1 MAELD
6 AVYAVIL
13 KQIKPPRAKSVIN
26 LDTNAFDP
34 PQLLP
39 MPAAPDALMD
49 RLKAFVPVFNETVV
63 HRLVQE
69 GKLEEAKKMLDRTPS
84 LYRVVDLDGD
94 TVLHIACREDR
105 LEFVRWMMVSATKR
119 GGFYSE
125 EGGEPLFDPNARNY
139 ARWTPLH
146 CAAYGF
152 HFKMCDLLLKEAPVA
167 VNCITEPGHSSPLHF
182 LARYQ
187 DASDIL
193 SSGIVT
199 DGVPAGTASLA
210 SSSYLRTSAS
220 GTSRDGI
227 LGTSSSGT
235 ATSVSSAVSNSAV
248 LKDMVDVLSSLMDAG
263 ADLSAR
269 DLKGETPL
277 HIAANLG
284 SSVVAEWLVLN
295 RADVGALSFLLQE
308 SPLHVAIRGKNPVI
322 VELLLGAGADVNLSA
337 KHGTPLELAQQFS
350 APEIMKLLKDH
361 IRALPLTLESSDAP
375 TLSVDVPT
383 ATFASTSS
391 SPGAPV
397 TGGSSPG
404 ASSFAG
410 SPTNVPL
417 SPRKTATPTN
427 RYTKDSAG
435 SAGDP
440 SSVSPNTSI
449 IIERPVPATVAS
461 AGAISVQDHALLGPT
476 AGSPPPASSS
486 IPIGAPPSIRDISAS
501 SALNTSDSTAA
512 VTTNDTTNNN
522 FSSILPTIASLPLLP
537 FRQLRRVVEAA
548 MFSPG
553 RSPLHDAVITNNER
567 MVAEILRLRPNLV
580 NTKDQ
585 LRWTPALYAAA
596 YGHLRL
602 LARLARAGADL
613 TCVDSDES
621 GILHFLARNRKVAQY
636 PLEFAD
642 LLDLLVI
649 CGVNLDMTNMFGA
662 TSLHDASARDNL
674 VFVHS
679 VCQRGAKVDAITKI
693 GETPLIYAAR
703 ENCVDAV
710 NFLLHRGAS
719 MHLAG
724 KYGSAIDVARNH
736 CNVSVLKV
744 FLFYKSTDHNEMS
757 SAPSSLHR
765 SRDRSQPPTPGR
777 APASSPPPSTSS
789 STSSQPTLDS
799 TSVVSTPVSTGST
812 PQDMGS
818 SKSSFS
824 VALSSS
830 PSNPSFMQSS
840 GGIFAPNLNSSTG
853 SSGNGSAANV
863 TNSVGR
869 SFKLRSMAQVEA
881 FSAVPT
887 IGLTSSGSSTS
898 VAPVV
903 TYQDS
908 RGLTASPSSGK
919 LSNAPSSSKGHPLA
933 DTTPPSSSQL
943 PLAPT
948 VFSSASNPSRMRS
961 KSDVPQQSP
970 SASNIVIGL
979 RTPQTPSRAPSTPLG
994 TPIKNTGPTDTL
1006 DLVETDLASSDKSV
1020 AGPNLSSYLSPRRH
1034 LTVTIDGALIDYN
1047 QVYNVQ
1053 EPLLAVFPCS
1063 CTINSPMALFK
1074 EIEGFI
1080 IVWQR
1085 YVAFGHVTT
1094 TATGT
1099 LIADYSFNWKVP
1111 FLNISAISFV
1121 KSLFSSPKVTIAARV
1136 EGSIDTAPST
1146 VNITLMSSERL
1157 EALEKLLQF
1166 LFQNRA
1172 VGDRIEID
1180 GAPLTDMVGSIMYPK
1195 ENAEFHRQCPGAPD
1209 SETVL
1214 DHFTCYHKE
1223 EGAFASKTVF
1233 VSQHRLCFGKRSWT
1247 QLLFDDVKT
1256 MRKVDA
1262 KTILLETPTQKYTF
1276 SSITNCD
1283 AVFSLIES
1291 VWNAQQSD
1299 NRVVLFGA
1307 LGRRTT
1313 QLCELFLEKFVKVA
1327 SGSDSFYVRWVLI
1340 QGYHVLDKRQQE
1352 MLRDI
1357 GVEVIWL
1364 SSKSGFL
1371 AIPEVL
1377 QYMRKVVLFY
1387 LDFDPKF
1394 LEVAEMILRHCSPAQ
1409 LKQVMLV
1416 TLSLGDMS
1424 GYMAESIALLQER
1437 IKETE
1442 VGFVFVNCHPAFM
1455 QILEDEFVDVKRDWR
1470 FRLPWGGSTPKLAW
1484 LDMRDVVDVA
1494 VRLTTAA
1501 DFEQYRDKIFYLA
1514 GPEPISCDDIA
1525 AVITQLSEQEVRFI
1539 GASIEEIK
1547 HILLQS
1553 LTELTTMG
1561 PRSTESWQQSL
1572 SRTLSMEQ
1580 YLPAIVTHDMTE
1592 IAPFASSTTSTI
1604 IKALRPKFSQFEQK
1618 DPNAIGLDFDTQQ
1631 YITVFHDLASYN
1643 VHAIPSM
1650 IALDLT
1656 GKRPRTIHNFVI
1668 DHLASF
1674 RSKGAYNFTSA
1685 QKDAATR
1692 HFTDIALSLAQTNVS
1707 KIDLS
1712 NFAKLVSPLISSN
1725 SPSFANRL
1733 STVFNPNGRPTLSN
1747 AEYVKTCGLLVNGD
1761 MMDQLSLAC
1770 SLFDCDGDALITSE
1784 DILEVGLELASILNA
1799 MGIEYKVFSMRS
1811 LFSPKG
1817 LASYPRDAPLPQPS
1831 YSHSGVSLSS
1841 IERPLRE
1848 RLTQAEFCQ
1857 VLKMNR
1863 THISSL
1869 GSLSSNRLRET
1880 PPTPLSP
1887 HSNPPPAVPPVAT
1900 EKIALKV
1907 RRSGI
1912 YVWPGHPL
1920 WETTLR
1926 LSSGISYATQQQMTQ
1941 GTSQATE
1948 LSEMD
1953 CNSEVEYRV
1962 SGPSEPEIWTFHEFG
1977 GAVFRKIREHCK
1989 ISASD
1994 YLASLG
2000 LEVTLGNLVVG
2011 RLANFEEISS
2021 TGRSGSF
2028 FLRTHD
2034 SKFLVKS
2041 LPLDEHVFLRKN
2053 LWRYYKHLADHPNS
2067 LLSRFY
2073 GLYRVRN
2080 ASGKQDVHFVV
2091 MANLF
2096 DTRLEIHEQY
2106 DLKGSTVNRY
2116 VGDKM
2121 PFWSSSIAMKD
2132 LDFHR
2137 TLNIGPERKAVFL
2150 EQAESDA
2157 IFMESFNI
2165 CDYSLLV
2172 GFHYSDSA
2180 TTDIAQNHPLGD
2192 LASMA
2197 SVPDAPDDYIT
2208 YYLCNLIDI
2217 LTQYNLKKRG
2227 ESAIKSIVHKKSQI
2241 SAISP
2246 NPYRKRFIRFLN
2258 TILH

>member
-6 AVYAVIL
+6 TVYSVIL
-13 KQIKPPRAKSVIN
+13 KQIKAPRTKSVIN
-26 LDTNAFDP
+26 LDTNAFGP
-34 PQLLP
+34 PSTST
-39 MPAAPDALMD
+39 AFTTTDVLME
-49 RLKAFVPVFNETVV
+49 RLKAFVPVYNDTAV

-69 GKLEEAKKMLDRTPS
+69 GKLEEAKKMLDRNPG
-84 LYRVVDLDGD
+84 LYRVVDIEGD
-94 TVLHIACREDR
+94 TVLHVACRDDR
-105 LEFVRWMMVSATKR
+105 LEFVRWMILSAAKR

-146 CAAYGF
+146 YAAYGF
-152 HFKMCDLLLKEAPVA
+152 HFKICDLLLKEMPVA
-167 VNCITEPGHSSPLHF
+167 VNCITEPNLCSPLHF
-182 LARYQ
+182 IARFQ
-187 DASDIL
+187 DASEIL
-193 SSGIVT
+193 ASGIVPDSAT
-199 DGVPAGTASLA
+199 LG
-210 SSSYLRTSAS
+210 SSSYIGSSAIRPNAS
-220 GTSRDGI
+220 SNSRDG
-227 LGTSSSGT
+227 LSNSST
-235 ATSVSSAVSNSAV
+235 TTTTVSSAVSSSPV
-248 LKDMVDVLSSLMDAG
+248 LKDMVEVLSGLLEAG

-269 DLKGETPL
+269 DWKGETPL
-277 HIAANLG
+277 HVAANLG

-295 RADVGALSFLLQE
+295 RAEVGAMSYINME

-322 VELLLGAGADVNLSA
+322 VELLLGASADVNATS
-337 KHGTPLELAQQFS
+337 KYGSPLELAQQNS
-350 APEIMKLLKDH
+350 SPEIMKLLKDH
-361 IRALPLTLESSDAP
+361 IRTLPLSLEASELPTVDAP
-375 TLSVDVPT
+375 TT
-383 ATFASTSS
+383 TFAASTSS
-391 SPGAPV
+391 SPSTGTTI
-397 TGGSSPG
+397 TGGSSPIAVG
-404 ASSFAG
+404 G
-410 SPTNVPL
+410 SPIPL
-417 SPRKTATPTN
+417 SPRKSFRN
-427 RYTKDSAG
+427 TKDSQG
-435 SAGDP
+435 SAGSELP
-440 SSVSPNTSI
+440 LSSSISPSNSSVIPDKPVNSPS
-449 IIERPVPATVAS
+449 AS
-461 AGAISVQDHALLGPT
+461 AITIQDHPLLSAVPT
-476 AGSPPPASSS
+476 SPAPTPSSS
-486 IPIGAPPSIRDISAS
+486 IPINGSPASVRDTISQDVVHA
-501 SALNTSDSTAA
+501 ANTSTEA
-512 VTTNDTTNNN
+512 T

-548 MFSPG
+548 LYSPG
-553 RSPLHDAVITNNER
+553 RSPLHDAVISNNER

-585 LRWTPALYAAA
+585 QRWTPALYAAA
-596 YGHLRL
+596 YGHIRL
-602 LARLARAGADL
+602 LTRLVRAGADL
-613 TCVDSDES
+613 SCVDSDES

-642 LLDLLVI
+642 LLDLLVVH
-649 CGVNLDMTNMFGA
+649 GVNIDMTNMFGA
-662 TSLHDASARDNL
+662 TALHDASARDNL

-679 VCQRGAKVDAITKI
+679 VCQRGAKVDAVTKL

-710 NFLLHRGAS
+710 NFLLHRGAN
-719 MHLAG
+719 MHLSG
-724 KYGSAIDVARNH
+724 KYGSAIDVARSH

-744 FLFYKSTDHNEMS
+744 FLFYKASDHHNELPSAQS
-757 SAPSSLHR
+757 SLKRSLDRSGGSQAPS
-765 SRDRSQPPTPGR
+765 TPRG
-777 APASSPPPSTSS
+777 PSSPPSTSS
-789 STSSQPTLDS
+789 NASQSTADSTGQSSAPVSTSSSAQA
-799 TSVVSTPVSTGST
+799 GSLKL
-812 PQDMGS
+812 S
-818 SKSSFS
+818 SSSFS

-830 PSNPSFMQSS
+830 PSNASPLQAN
-840 GGIFAPNLNSSTG
+840 GGIYAPNVNANSSLM
-853 SSGNGSAANV
+853 
-863 TNSVGR
+863 NSVGR
-869 SFKLRSMAQVEA
+869 SFKLKSVAQVEPFA
-881 FSAVPT
+881 APSAQNSAAG
-887 IGLTSSGSSTS
+887 ILASSSSS
-898 VAPVV
+898 NISPVLS
-903 TYQDS
+903 YQDS
-908 RGLTASPSSGK
+908 RATVSASPTSGK
-919 LSNAPSSSKGHPLA
+919 LTSIVPASTKAHPLA
-933 DTTPPSSSQL
+933 DTTPPSSTKLNSGSISL
-943 PLAPT
+943 
-948 VFSSASNPSRMRS
+948 SNNGTPPRMRS
-961 KSDVPQQSP
+961 KSEAPQQTV
-970 SASNIVIGL
+970 ASNPSNLGL
-979 RTPQTPSRAPSTPLG
+979 RTPQQPSRAPSSPLRPP
-994 TPIKNTGPTDTL
+994 TTGPAETI
-1006 DLVETDLASSDKSV
+1006 DLEDTDLTETPVQA
-1020 AGPNLSSYLSPRRH
+1020 PNLSSYLSPRRH
-1034 LTVTIDGALIDYN
+1034 LTVTIDGAVIDYN
-1047 QVYNVQ
+1047 QVYNVH
-1053 EPLLAVFPCS
+1053 EPLLAVFPCE
-1063 CTINSPMALFK
+1063 CTINSPMAVFK
-1074 EIEGFI
+1074 DTEGFI

-1085 YVAFGHVTT
+1085 YIAFGHVTT
-1094 TATGT
+1094 TSTGA
-1099 LIADYSFNWKVP
+1099 LVADYSFNWKVP
-1111 FLNISAISFV
+1111 LVNISAISLS
-1121 KSLFSSPKVTIAARV
+1121 KSLFSSPKVTISARPDGSAEGAA
-1136 EGSIDTAPST
+1136 SS
-1146 VNITLMSSERL
+1146 VNITLMRCERL

-1172 VGDRIEID
+1172 VSDRIELD
-1180 GAPLTDMVGSIMYPK
+1180 GAPITDMVGSIMYPK
-1195 ENAEFHRQCPGAPD
+1195 ENTEFHKQCPTAPQ

-1233 VSQHRLCFGKRSWT
+1233 VSQHRLCFGKKSAWT
-1247 QLLFDDVKT
+1247 QLLFEDVKT

-1313 QLCELFLEKFVKVA
+1313 QLCELFLEKFVKVV
-1327 SGSDSFYVRWVLI
+1327 SGPDTFYVRWVLI

-1357 GVEVIWL
+1357 GVEVVWI
-1364 SSKSGFL
+1364 SPKSGFL

-1377 QYMRKVVLFY
+1377 QYMRKVILFY

-1394 LEVAEMILRHCSPAQ
+1394 LEVAEMILRHCKPSQ
-1409 LKQVMLV
+1409 LKQTLLV
-1416 TLSLGDMS
+1416 TLSLGDLS

-1442 VGFVFVNCHPAFM
+1442 VGFVFLNCHPAFM

-1470 FRLPWGGSTPKLAW
+1470 FRLPWNGNSPKLAW

-1494 VRLTTAA
+1494 VQLSTSR
-1501 DFEQYRDKIFYLA
+1501 DFEQYRDKMFYLA
-1514 GPEPISCDDIA
+1514 GPDLISCDDIA

-1539 GASIEEIK
+1539 GASMEEIK
-1547 HILLQS
+1547 QILLQS
-1553 LTELTTMG
+1553 LTEVTTLG

-1592 IAPFASSTTSTI
+1592 IIPFAANTTSTI
-1604 IKALRPKFSQFEQK
+1604 VKALRPKFSQFEPK
-1618 DPNAIGLDFDTQQ
+1618 DPNAVGLDFDTQQ
-1631 YITVFHDLASYN
+1631 YLTIFNDLASYN
-1643 VHAIPSM
+1643 LHAITSS
-1650 IALDLT
+1650 ITLDLT
-1656 GKRPRTIHNFVI
+1656 CKRPRTIHNFVL

-1674 RSKGAYNFTSA
+1674 RSKGAYNFTQA

-1692 HFTDIALSLAQTNVS
+1692 HFSDIALSLAQTNVS
-1707 KIDLS
+1707 KLDLS
-1712 NFAKLVSPLISSN
+1712 HFNKIVSPLIASN
-1725 SPSFANRL
+1725 STAFTARL
-1733 STVFNPNGRPTLSN
+1733 STIFNPNGRPTLTV

-1761 MMDQLSLAC
+1761 MMDQLSLSC
-1770 SLFDCDGDALITSE
+1770 SLFDADGDTTVTAD
-1784 DILEVGLELASILNA
+1784 DIVNVGIEVASILTA
-1799 MGIEYKVFSMRS
+1799 LGIEYKVFSMRT

-1817 LASYPRDAPLPQPS
+1817 LESYPREAPLPQPS
-1831 YSHSGVSLSS
+1831 YAGYGVSLASVD
-1841 IERPLRE
+1841 RPLRE
-1848 RLTQAEFCQ
+1848 RLTQAEFCH
-1857 VLKMNR
+1857 VLKVNR
-1863 THISSL
+1863 THLSAL
-1869 GSLSSNRLRET
+1869 GCLSSTRSREAGT
-1880 PPTPLSP
+1880 VLSP
-1887 HSNPPPAVPPVAT
+1887 TSNPPSSVSLPNND
-1900 EKIALKV
+1900 KIALKV

-1926 LSSGISYATQQQMTQ
+1926 LSAGISYSLQQQMTQ
-1941 GTSQATE
+1941 GTSQAAE
-1948 LSEMD
+1948 LSESD
-1953 CNSEVEYRV
+1953 CNTETEFRI
-1962 SGPSEPEIWTFHEFG
+1962 SGPSEPEIWTFHEYG
-1977 GAVFRKIREHCK
+1977 GAIFRKIREVCK
-1989 ISASD
+1989 ISGHN

-2000 LEVTLGNLVVG
+2000 IEVTLGNLIVG

-2028 FLRTHD
+2028 FLRTHN

-2041 LPLDEHVFLRKN
+2041 LPLDEHAFLRKN
-2053 LWRYYKHLADHPNS
+2053 LWRYYKHLAVHPNS

-2073 GLYRVRN
+2073 GLYRVRS

-2096 DTRLEIHEQY
+2096 DSSLEVHEQY

-2137 TLNIGPERKAVFL
+2137 TLHIGPERKAAFL
-2150 EQAESDA
+2150 QQAESDA

-2180 TTDIAQNHPLGD
+2180 SPDPSLTEEHPLGA
-2192 LASMA
+2192 LAFMA

-2258 TILH
+2258 TITH

>member
-6 AVYAVIL
+6 VVYSVIL
-13 KQIKPPRAKSVIN
+13 KQIKPPRTKSVIN
-26 LDTNAFDP
+26 LDTNAFGP
-34 PQLLP
+34 PQLVPL
-39 MPAAPDALMD
+39 PAAPDALMD
-49 RLKAFVPVFNETVV
+49 KLKAFVPIYNDTVV

-69 GKLEEAKKMLDRTPS
+69 GKLEEAKKMLDRNPT
-84 LYRVVDLDGD
+84 LYRMVDMEGD
-94 TVLHIACREDR
+94 TVLHTACREDR
-105 LEFVRWMMVSATKR
+105 LEFVRWMMLSAAKR

-152 HFKMCDLLLKEAPVA
+152 HFKICDLLLKEATVA
-167 VNCITEPGHSSPLHF
+167 VNCITEPNQCSPLHF
-182 LARYQ
+182 IARYQ
-187 DASDIL
+187 DASEIL
-193 SSGIVT
+193 SSGIVP
-199 DGVPAGTASLA
+199 DNAILG
-210 SSSYLRTSAS
+210 SSSLVGGSYMRSSAS
-220 GTSRDGI
+220 GSSRDA
-227 LGTSSSGT
+227 LSTSSSSNAT
-235 ATSVSSAVSNSAV
+235 TSVSSAISNSPV
-248 LKDMVDVLSSLMDAG
+248 LKDMVEVLTGLLDAG

-269 DLKGETPL
+269 DAKGETPL

-295 RADVGALSFLLQE
+295 RADVGAMSYMYLE

-322 VELLLGAGADVNLSA
+322 VELLLGASADVNAAS
-337 KHGTPLELAQQFS
+337 KHGSPLELAQQFS

-361 IRALPLTLESSDAP
+361 IRALPLATESSELPVA
-375 TLSVDVPT
+375 VDVPT
-383 ATFASTSS
+383 ATFASLSTS
-391 SPGAPV
+391 PNAPS
-397 TGGSSPG
+397 TSGSSPG
-404 ASSFAG
+404 ANG
-410 SPTNVPL
+410 TPIPL
-417 SPRKTATPTN
+417 SPRKN
-427 RYTKDSAG
+427 RYTKDSQG
-435 SAGDP
+435 SEPGTS
-440 SSVSPNTSI
+440 SSVSPNATG
-449 IIERPVPATVAS
+449 IIERNVTTPANSAS
-461 AGAISVQDHALLGPT
+461 ITIQEHALLGPSATST
-476 AGSPPPASSS
+476 APPPSSLS
-486 IPIGAPPSIRDISAS
+486 IPIGGS
-501 SALNTSDSTAA
+501 SSSVDDLSTSNNSSGDSTAA
-512 VTTNDTTNNN
+512 LTTSDTS

-553 RSPLHDAVITNNER
+553 RSPLHDAVISNNER

-585 LRWTPALYAAA
+585 QRWTPSLYAAA

-613 TCVDSDES
+613 SCVDSDES

-642 LLDLLVI
+642 LLDLLVL
-649 CGVNLDMTNMFGA
+649 CGIKLDMANMFGA

-679 VCQRGAKVDAITKI
+679 VCQRGAKVDAVTKN

-724 KYGSAIDVARNH
+724 KFGSAIDVARNH

-744 FLFYKSTDHNEMS
+744 FLFYKASDHHNEIS

-765 SRDRSQPPTPGR
+765 SYDRHQPPTTPGR
-777 APASSPPPSTSS
+777 APVSMSPRSTSS
-789 STSSQPTLDS
+789 SSNSQPTS
-799 TSVVSTPVSTGST
+799 ESIAVSSAPVSTGSSQ
-812 PQDMGS
+812 QDAASNKS
-818 SKSSFS
+818 SSSFS

-830 PSNPSFMQSS
+830 PSNASSFHSAS
-840 GGIFAPNLNSSTG
+840 GIFAANPQ
-853 SSGNGSAANV
+853 SANTSIA
-863 TNSVGR
+863 NSVGR
-869 SFKLRSMAQVEA
+869 SFKLRSMTQVEP
-881 FSAVPT
+881 FSAAPT
-887 IGLTSSGSSTS
+887 NGLNSSGSSS
-898 VAPVV
+898 VLSPTAAVL

-908 RGLTASPSSGK
+908 RSTISPSPSSGK
-919 LSNAPSSSKGHPLA
+919 LSVIPLSTKGHPLA
-933 DTTPPSSSQL
+933 ESTPPTSIKL
-943 PLAPT
+943 P
-948 VFSSASNPSRMRS
+948 NPSNLSTNGTPPRMRS
-961 KSDVPQQSP
+961 KSESPQQQASVNNSP
-970 SASNIVIGL
+970 VTIGL
-979 RTPQTPSRAPSTPLG
+979 RTPQAPSRAPSSPLG
-994 TPIKNTGPTDTL
+994 PPKRPGEALELEDA
-1006 DLVETDLASSDKSV
+1006 DLSEKPVQA
-1020 AGPNLSSYLSPRRH
+1020 PNLSSYLSPRRH
-1034 LTVTIDGALIDYN
+1034 LTVTIDGAVIDYN
-1047 QVYNVQ
+1047 QVYNVH

-1063 CTINSPMALFK
+1063 CTISSPIAVFK

-1085 YVAFGHVTT
+1085 YIAFGHVTT
-1094 TATGT
+1094 TSSGA
-1099 LIADYSFNWKVP
+1099 LVADYSFNWKVP
-1111 FLNISAISFV
+1111 LINVSTISLV
-1121 KSLFSSPKVTIAARV
+1121 KSLFSSSKVSIAARP
-1136 EGSIDTAPST
+1136 EGAAEDAAST
-1146 VNITLMSSERL
+1146 VNITLMRCERI

-1166 LFQNRA
+1166 LFQNRTLS
-1172 VGDRIEID
+1172 DRIEID

-1233 VSQHRLCFGKRSWT
+1233 VSQHRLCFGKKTWT

-1327 SGSDSFYVRWVLI
+1327 SGPDSFYVRWVLI

-1357 GVEVIWL
+1357 GVEVVWI

-1377 QYMRKVVLFY
+1377 QYMRKVILFY

-1394 LEVAEMILRHCSPAQ
+1394 LEVAEMILRHCSPSQ

-1416 TLSLGDMS
+1416 TLSLGDLT
-1424 GYMAESIALLQER
+1424 GYMAESIALLQDR
-1437 IKETE
+1437 VKETDI
-1442 VGFVFVNCHPAFM
+1442 GFVFINCHPAFL

-1470 FRLPWGGSTPKLAW
+1470 FRLPWGGNNPKLAW

-1494 VRLTTAA
+1494 VELTTSR
-1501 DFEQYRDKIFYLA
+1501 DFEQYRDKIFYMA

-1539 GASIEEIK
+1539 GASMEDIK
-1547 HILLQS
+1547 HILLQA
-1553 LTELTTMG
+1553 LTEATTFG
-1561 PRSTESWQQSL
+1561 PRTTESWQQSL
-1572 SRTLSMEQ
+1572 SRTMSMEQ

-1592 IAPFASSTTSTI
+1592 VVSFASTSTSTI
-1604 IKALRPKFSQFEQK
+1604 IKALRPKFSQFEQR
-1618 DPNAIGLDFDTQQ
+1618 DPSAVGLDFDTQQ
-1631 YITVFHDLASYN
+1631 YLTIFHDLASYN
-1643 VHAIPSM
+1643 LHAISSM
-1650 IALDLT
+1650 ITLDLT
-1656 GKRPRTIHNFVI
+1656 RKRPRTIHNFVL
-1668 DHLASF
+1668 DHLPSF

-1692 HFTDIALSLAQTNVS
+1692 HFTDVAVSLAQTNVT

-1712 NFAKLVSPLISSN
+1712 NFNKLISPLITSN
-1725 SPSFANRL
+1725 SPAFANRL
-1733 STVFNPNGRPTLSN
+1733 STVFNPEGRPALSSS
-1747 AEYVKTCGLLVNGD
+1747 EYVRTCGVLVNGD

-1770 SLFDCDGDALITSE
+1770 SLFDSDGDSKISCD
-1784 DILEVGLELASILNA
+1784 DIHSVGLELAAILTA
-1799 MGIEYKVFSMRS
+1799 LGIEYKVFSMRT

-1817 LASYPRDAPLPQPS
+1817 LASYPRDAPLPYPS
-1831 YSHSGVSLSS
+1831 YSNSGVSLASAD
-1841 IERPLRE
+1841 RPLRE
-1848 RLTQAEFCQ
+1848 SLTQAEFCQ

-1863 THISSL
+1863 THLSSL
-1869 GSLSSNRLRET
+1869 GSLSSSTSRE
-1880 PPTPLSP
+1880 PVVPVISPTA
-1887 HSNPPPAVPPVAT
+1887 NAQPPAAA

-1907 RRSGI
+1907 RRNGI
-1912 YVWPGHPL
+1912 YVWPGHNL
-1920 WETTLR
+1920 WESTLR
-1926 LSSGISYATQQQMTQ
+1926 LSAGISCTIQQQMTQ
-1941 GTSQATE
+1941 GTSQAGE
-1948 LSEMD
+1948 LAESD
-1953 CNSEVEYRV
+1953 CNAEMEYRV

-1977 GAVFRKIREHCK
+1977 GAVFRKIREVCK
-1989 ISASD
+1989 ISAHD
-1994 YLASLG
+1994 YLSALG
-2000 LEVTLGNLVVG
+2000 IEVTLGNLVVG
-2011 RLANFEEISS
+2011 RLANFEEIFSS
-2021 TGRSGSF
+2021 GRSGSF

-2034 SKFLVKS
+2034 AKFLVKS
-2041 LPLDEHVFLRKN
+2041 LPLDEHIFLRKN

-2073 GLYRVRN
+2073 GLYRVRS
-2080 ASGKQDVHFVV
+2080 ASGKQDFHFVV

-2096 DTRLEIHEQY
+2096 DTQLEVHEQY

-2137 TLNIGPERKAVFL
+2137 TLNIGPERKAAFL
-2150 EQAESDA
+2150 QQAESDA

-2180 TTDIAQNHPLGD
+2180 TTDLTQHHPLGD
-2192 LASMA
+2192 LAFMA
-2197 SVPDAPDDYIT
+2197 SVPDSPDDYIT

-2258 TILH
+2258 NILH